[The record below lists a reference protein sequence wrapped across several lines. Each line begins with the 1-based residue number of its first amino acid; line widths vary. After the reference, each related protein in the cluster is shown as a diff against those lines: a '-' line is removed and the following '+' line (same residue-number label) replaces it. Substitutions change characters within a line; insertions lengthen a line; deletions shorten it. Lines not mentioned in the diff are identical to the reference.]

1 MNQHTMAARLSGELE
16 AAGYAVSI
24 TIDEG
29 VYRVDCGARE
39 GSTLYRRTTWVRR
52 SGRGVTYTAHYM
64 DAYPGE
70 EWVEDYAPNSAA
82 EFIRQL
88 VRSYAATRDDSE
100 RLA

>member
-1 MNQHTMAARLSGELE
+1 MNQHTMAARLTDELK

-24 TIDEG
+24 TIAG
-29 VYRVDCGARE
+29 GIYQVDCGARE
-39 GSTLYRRTTWVRR
+39 GSTLYRRTTWVYR
-52 SGRGVTYTAHYM
+52 SGRGVRYTAHYM

-70 EWVEDYAPNSAA
+70 EWVEDYAPGSAA
-82 EFIRQL
+82 DFIRQL